1 MTSER
6 PRFPAGLTLAAVA
19 AVAIAAAL
27 GVWQLRRADWKHVEL
42 ARIAA
47 LRTASPRPIADAL
60 TRAANGGD
68 VEFTRVAA
76 DCLAGP
82 SAPTAWRLTTEGGQ
96 WVARALSP
104 CRLVGAPYDGVIVDR
119 GYLISS
125 RGVTST
131 PTVALPPVVHVT
143 GVLFPGRDLPRSGLA
158 NPAPQILDAESEAPA
173 PPGVTPSPYAANA
186 ADNMQYAGA
195 YAPTWFGL
203 AGVIACVYAAMLWR
217 RYHPKR

>member
-27 GVWQLRRADWKHVEL
+27 GVWQLHRLDWKQREL
-42 ARIAA
+42 ARVAA
-47 LRTASPRPIADAL
+47 LRTAPAQPIAAVL
-60 TRAANGGD
+60 TRAAHGGD

-76 DCLAGP
+76 DCMPGP
-82 SAPTAWRLTTEGGQ
+82 AAPPAWRLTTDAGQ
-96 WVARALSP
+96 WVARALAP
-104 CRLVGAPYDGVIVDR
+104 CRLAGAPFDGVIIDR
-119 GYLISS
+119 GYLTSS
-125 RGVTST
+125 RGATTT
-131 PTVALPPVVHVT
+131 PTTALPPPVHVV
-143 GVLFPGRDLPRSGLA
+143 GVLFPGRDLPRTGLA
-158 NPAPQILDAESEAPA
+158 HPAAQILDVEAETPP

-186 ADNMQYAGA
+186 ADNLEYAGA